1 MSASTPPKTSAS
13 WRARA
18 ALAAALCALA
28 CGSGEH
34 TTIPVTGEDAGADA
48 SGTQVASV
56 VNLCPR
62 FDGSLVTPQRI
73 TPGESALVAVT
84 VTDPDGPSSEL
95 VFSWT
100 ATSGVFSAS
109 DKPVTSYTCSKLGT
123 QQLSVVVKDRPG
135 CTSQL
140 SINVE
145 CVSK

>member
-1 MSASTPPKTSAS
+1 MSASTPSKTSAS

-73 TPGESALVAVT
+73 TPGETELRAGVLV
-84 VTDPDGPSSEL
+84 DCDERCL
-95 VFSWT
+95 QR
-100 ATSGVFSAS
+100 
-109 DKPVTSYTCSKLGT
+109 K
-123 QQLSVVVKDRPG
+123 
-135 CTSQL
+135 
-140 SINVE
+140 
-145 CVSK
+145 